1 MFDEISRS
9 IDEFGNSFL
18 SALNNIQKSF
28 GRELSVAKPVK
39 ETILQMIGNTPLI
52 RLNQIGSHIPN
63 VEFYLKAEFCNP
75 TGSVKDRT
83 ALSMLLSSE
92 RRGELKPAGQV
103 IQPGYNTTAMSLAW
117 ICTIRQYKFRCLVAG
132 DTDPLK
138 IKDLQTFGAYVE
150 IVPGAKGNWDDSL
163 LKRAKE
169 IKEKEKNTII
179 LNEYKDMANT
189 NAHYLFTGPEIW
201 RDLGGNVDVFVAG
214 GGSGGTLSGV
224 GRFLKSKKS
233 SVRVIMGVSQKS
245 RFIRK
250 MVQNESSIYLPESF
264 DPKIVDEYVGVD
276 REQALLYQSDLYQ
289 KEGIFAG
296 QTTGTT
302 LASAIRF
309 AEGLSIKEDSK
320 SQVYR
325 IVVLSPDRF

>member
-1 MFDEISRS
+1 
-9 IDEFGNSFL
+9 
-18 SALNNIQKSF
+18 
-28 GRELSVAKPVK
+28 
-39 ETILQMIGNTPLI
+39 
-52 RLNQIGSHIPN
+52 
-63 VEFYLKAEFCNP
+63 
-75 TGSVKDRT
+75 
-83 ALSMLLSSE
+83 
-92 RRGELKPAGQV
+92 
-103 IQPGYNTTAMSLAW
+103 
-117 ICTIRQYKFRCLVAG
+117 
-132 DTDPLK
+132 
-138 IKDLQTFGAYVE
+138 
-150 IVPGAKGNWDDSL
+150 
-163 LKRAKE
+163 
-169 IKEKEKNTII
+169 
-179 LNEYKDMANT
+179 MANT

-201 RDLGGNVDVFVAG
+201 RDLGGNVDAFVAG